1 MVFRGIAIYLSI
13 SMTNASLRPFAK
25 SSLRPAIALEATWT
39 GRPMNA
45 PAVINARNDFSPL
58 EALVVESHAAALE
71 KTAALLQTPARPGY
85 WSPARWRR

>member
-1 MVFRGIAIYLSI
+1 
-13 SMTNASLRPFAK
+13 
-25 SSLRPAIALEATWT
+25 
-39 GRPMNA
+39 MNA